1 MIEEKNWA
9 ELYRPKK
16 IEDVIL
22 PESIKNSFR
31 GFVEQKYIPNLIL
44 SGKAGTGKTT
54 IAKATINE
62 IGAECFEVN
71 GSLQNGVDVLRY
83 DISNFASSMSLFS
96 EGRKYVLV
104 NEADWLSTN
113 VQAGL
118 RAFTEDYS
126 STCGFIFT
134 CNYKNRIFKELHS
147 RFANIDFEASR
158 EEQPQLALQFFKRVS
173 NILENEN
180 VKFDRKVVAGVVQ
193 KLYPD
198 FRKTLVELQSYYT
211 KVGEIDIGILSNWNN
226 NSLKELFTI
235 LKEKRFDDM
244 RQWVSNNATKDFV
257 SMYREIY
264 EYALNS
270 VTSSSLPSFI
280 VLLSNYSYKHAFV
293 ADVEVNMVAFLTE
306 VMFDCEYK

>member
-16 IEDVIL
+16 IDDVIL
-22 PESIKNSFR
+22 PEHIKNSFK

-54 IAKATINE
+54 VAKAAISE
-62 IGAECFEVN
+62 IGAESFEVN

-104 NEADWLSTN
+104 NEADWLTTN

-147 RFANIDFEASR
+147 RFTTIDFDASK
-158 EEQPQLALQFFKRVS
+158 EEQPKLALQFFKRVS
-173 NILENEN
+173 SILENEN
-180 VKFDRKVVAGVVQ
+180 VKFDRKVVAAVIQ

-211 KVGEIDIGILSNWNN
+211 KAGEIDIGILSNWNS
-226 NSLKELFTI
+226 NSLKDLFSI

-244 RQWVSNNATKDFV
+244 RQWVSNNSTKDFV

-264 EYALNS
+264 EYALTA
-270 VTSSSLPSFI
+270 VSSGSLPSFI

-306 VMFDCEYK
+306 VMYDCEYN